1 EILARDP
8 LPAPEPISSTP
19 LPIEESPSSSPSPMK
34 EPIISTS
41 PLTPQNSEQL
51 SVAPLLLIEDV
62 GSPPTPTQGEPTLVG
77 PSSPL
82 PMEDTIE
89 VPPPIENLSPSDLQ
103 DPIDMLLALLPTESE
118 ASHFP

>member
-1 EILARDP
+1 RTP
-8 LPAPEPISSTP
+8 LPTPEPISSTP
-19 LPIEESPSSSPSPMK
+19 LPTEESPSSSPSPMK
-34 EPIISTS
+34 EPIISTP

-62 GSPPTPTQGEPTLVG
+62 GSPPTPMQGEPTLAG

-89 VPPPIENLSPSDLQ
+89 VPPPVDDHSPSDLQ
-103 DPIDMLLALLPTESE
+103 DPIDLLLALLPTESK